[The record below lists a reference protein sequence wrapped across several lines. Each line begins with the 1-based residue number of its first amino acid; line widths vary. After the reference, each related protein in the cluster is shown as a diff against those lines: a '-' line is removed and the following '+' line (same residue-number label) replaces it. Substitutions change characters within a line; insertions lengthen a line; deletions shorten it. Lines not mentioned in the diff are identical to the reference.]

1 MNKLSSE
8 KFIIGVR
15 NRIQRKKRKNAIF
28 YTTSFTIV
36 ICFFLIQSTSLV
48 RYELQT
54 TQINE
59 FWYSHIEESIIEY
72 ELEEENISEE
82 DIIEYLIDSMDINDF
97 LQLVDDFESLYWI
110 NDI

>member
-1 MNKLSSE
+1 MDKLSSE
-8 KFIIGVR
+8 KFILGVR
-15 NRIQRKKRKNAIF
+15 NRIQKKKRNNAIF
-28 YTTSFTIV
+28 YMASFTIV
-36 ICFFLIQSTSLV
+36 MCFFLIQSTLMV

-72 ELEEENISEE
+72 EMEEDNISE
-82 DIIEYLIDSMDINDF
+82 DDMIEYLIDSMDINDF